1 MTALDTLRV
10 RLEAAKIDA
19 LRVYE
24 LDKGKPSG
32 AFDAGRYDALK
43 QALEILD
50 EPSGLGLG
58 KNGSKPKLRIN
69 LGHPKDTKNPDLALL
84 AALEHTRDPG
94 ADPALLILAHALEDA
109 WIELDR
115 GR

>member
-1 MTALDTLRV
+1 MTVFDPLRG
-10 RLEAAKIDA
+10 RLEAAKADA

-24 LDKGKPSG
+24 LDKDKPSG
-32 AFDAGRYDALK
+32 AFNAGRYDALK
-43 QALEILD
+43 QAFEILD
-50 EPSGLGLG
+50 EPAGLGLG
-58 KNGSKPKLRIN
+58 ENGSKPILRTN